1 LQPILRGKLCPWEWF
16 GRSMNAIELQLDLGQ
31 ALQEPHA
38 RPGKP
43 SDGLAFARELAAGA
57 RERTA
62 ARTAHD
68 RADSNQKTP
77 HPRHQ
82 PETSRSDHRE
92 HGCDDAVAQAA
103 AAAVAVNNVAAA
115 QPIAHSPIEA
125 ATGPWVMNSQDLGQ
139 AALPSAARQAPID
152 PLAPGII
159 RTPVPALPSAATV
172 AAGPATAASSG
183 TSDPDIAAAPSAQ
196 PTAIDMPGGWARFAD
211 AFAAAR
217 PPEPQPTVLAAGA
230 ASSSGEEFRAR
241 QAALATSLPL
251 PAPAASET
259 PSPPQPAAGLL
270 AQAPSLVPATE
281 PAQSV
286 QQIEVQFDT
295 FRLRRATEQ
304 APQIAADP
312 HADLAAIGGS
322 AVARLVRAA
331 VANDPGQSDRRPNL
345 PLASAEEVVPQP
357 LYPQS
362 RPATSLLAD
371 PTAVSAH
378 SKPDA
383 AGSSTAAPTSAP
395 VVDGST
401 SMKGNEASPETILL
415 AGFEARNASRATGA
429 AVSGER
435 IPFVPLAEQVAVH
448 VRAALAQG
456 DDRIVVQLHPA
467 SLGRVE
473 IELQVKPDGHASL
486 VILADRQGT
495 LDLLQRDSA
504 ALERA
509 LNDAGLKTESGS
521 LDFNLRGNAHGEGRQ
536 AHGFAA
542 GAERRASLPGRTS
555 DDKLPVL
562 PPPYGAR
569 AVNGRID
576 IRV

>member
-1 LQPILRGKLCPWEWF
+1 
-16 GRSMNAIELQLDLGQ
+16 MNAIELKLDLGQ

-43 SDGLAFARELAAGA
+43 SDSLAFARELAAGA
-57 RERTA
+57 RARSVDYA
-62 ARTAHD
+62 AQD
-68 RADSNQKTP
+68 RAASTRKTP
-77 HPRHQ
+77 HHQHQ
-82 PETSRSDHRE
+82 PETSNSDPRE
-92 HGCDDAVAQAA
+92 RGCDDALAQAA
-103 AAAVAVNNVAAA
+103 ATALAENNAAAA
-115 QPIAHSPIEA
+115 QLIAHSPIETA
-125 ATGPWVMNSQDLGQ
+125 AGPSVMNSQDLGQ
-139 AALPSAARQAPID
+139 AALPSAGEKAPID

-159 RTPVPALPSAATV
+159 WTPAPVLPSVATV
-172 AAGPATAASSG
+172 AAGPSEASTSG
-183 TSDPDIAAAPSAQ
+183 PSDTDIAAAPSVQ
-196 PTAIDMPGGWARFAD
+196 PTAVNMPGGLARFAD
-211 AFAAAR
+211 ALASAR
-217 PPEPQPTVLAAGA
+217 LPEPQPTGLAAGT
-230 ASSSGEEFRAR
+230 ASSSGKEFRAA

-312 HADLAAIGGS
+312 HADLTAIGGS

-378 SKPDA
+378 SKPVA
-383 AGSSTAAPTSAP
+383 AGSSTAAPTSAR

-401 SMKGNEASPETILL
+401 GMKGNEASPETILL
-415 AGFEARNASRATGA
+415 AGFEARSASHLTGA

-448 VRAALAQG
+448 VRAAQAQG

-473 IELQVKPDGHASL
+473 IELQVRPDGHASL

-509 LNDAGLKTESGS
+509 LNDVGLKTESGS

-542 GAERRASLPGRTS
+542 GAERRASLLGRNS
-555 DDKLPVL
+555 DDKPPVL
-562 PPPYGAR
+562 PPPPYGAR
-569 AVNGRID
+569 PANGRID